1 MRAVPGSA
9 KEPQLAQKV
18 PNWGRERAEVA
29 NPASL
34 ASRRHNMENF
44 GFTYE
49 PITIGAGCVLGERSS
64 LMGHSTMQDRA
75 QLMPMAQAMKG
86 MTLLAAT
93 RSAGM
98 LAATRSAGNPANT
111 VRPSDA
117 WWAPLRRDLV
127 PLRQIVVEHPPDAVS
142 HGLDADGGGPG
153 RPQEEGSAA

>member
-1 MRAVPGSA
+1 MPGSA

-34 ASRRHNMENF
+34 ASRRHNLENF
-44 GFTYE
+44 AFTYE

-86 MTLLAAT
+86 MTLLAA
-93 RSAGM
+93 S
-98 LAATRSAGNPANT
+98 RSAGNPADM

-117 WWAPLRRDLV
+117 WWAPLGQDSE
-127 PLRQIVVEHPPDAVS
+127 PLRQIIIE
-142 HGLDADGGGPG
+142 
-153 RPQEEGSAA
+153 RPASSASSEA